1 MKDHLKNK
9 YTLDLKSK
17 EQLFIKSMLE
27 GWSLTLSRH
36 KAGLT
41 KSEFKELLSKSDM
54 IHQLKD
60 AYMRD
65 FYKSLMN

>member
-36 KAGLT
+36 RAGLT
-41 KSEFKELLSKSDM
+41 KSEFKELLAKSDM
-54 IHQLKD
+54 ISQLKE
-60 AYMRD
+60 AYMND
-65 FYKSLMN
+65 FYKGLMN